1 MKNSL
6 FKIFWI
12 IVLGM
17 FAFQP
22 TMLTAEVGEL
32 VWSVDIQNS
41 LATLKKNQFQS
52 DLEKRFPLRTVLIS
66 RSKNLSKNDPKS
78 GRQNL
83 DISLETAAIIVNE
96 NGTLGESLTQIL
108 SFYKRSHVAE
118 QWNGHEFRI
127 LGTSKNQ
134 LKSNDALVSYF
145 NITESQGQEILSWI
159 KIPDSNLGM
168 VHTTQA
174 TYFFDAG
181 IKEPPGTNPFPYS
194 LYRTYGTVL
203 SVSSKKIATIEKV
216 KNGNNI
222 QQRLIVYG
230 FDKKGQPVPVYQSNL
245 LNGEYDKLYLDPS
258 GKILMFEKKGKNP
271 ELGLINIENGDKK
284 ILSDVITGFR
294 YYSFDASRML
304 VIRTGDGLA
313 VYYDITDPYNPSELW
328 NFKVNDN
335 LITAGVCY
343 NGSLVAI
350 QIQNTNTPTKRVVVL
365 DEMMNILSQ
374 PDIDS
379 IDSMNMAGIDWEGK
393 YLFVGSQRHPSPPD
407 ISRDTKRVDVYDFT
421 GFTREVLK

>member
-1 MKNSL
+1 MKNS
-6 FKIFWI
+6 FFNIFWI
-12 IVLGM
+12 IAVVI
-17 FAFQP
+17 FAFQA
-22 TMLTAEVGEL
+22 TILAAEVGEL

-41 LATLKKNQFQS
+41 LATLNKNQFHS
-52 DLEKRFPLRTVLIS
+52 DPKKRFPLRTVLIS
-66 RSKNLSKNDPKS
+66 RSRNLSKNDPKS

-96 NGTLGESLTQIL
+96 NGTLGEGLTQTL
-108 SFYKRSHVAE
+108 SFFKQSHVSE
-118 QWNGHEFRI
+118 QWNSNEFRI

-134 LKSNDALVSYF
+134 IKSNDALVSYF

-181 IKEPPGTNPFPYS
+181 TQEPPGTYPFPYS

-230 FDKKGQPVPVYQSNL
+230 FDKKDQPVPVYQSNL
-245 LNGEYDKLYLDPS
+245 LNEEYDKLYLDPS

-271 ELGLINIENGDKK
+271 ELGLINIENEDRKV
-284 ILSDVITGFR
+284 INDVITGFR

-304 VIRTGDGLA
+304 IIRTGAGLA

-335 LITAGVCY
+335 LVTAGVC
-343 NGSLVAI
+343 NDGSLVAI
-350 QIQNTNTPTKRVVVL
+350 QIQNNNTPSNRVVVL

-379 IDSMNMAGIDWEGK
+379 IESMNMSGIDWEGK
-393 YLFVGSQRHPSPPD
+393 YLFVGAQRHPSPPD
-407 ISRDTKRVDVYDFT
+407 ISRDTEQVNVYDFT
-421 GFTREVLK
+421 GVNRKVAK